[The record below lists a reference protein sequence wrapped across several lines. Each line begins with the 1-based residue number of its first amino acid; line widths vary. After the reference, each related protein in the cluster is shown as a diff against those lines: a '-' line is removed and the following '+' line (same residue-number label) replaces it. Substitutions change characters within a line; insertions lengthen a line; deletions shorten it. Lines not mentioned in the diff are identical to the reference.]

1 MKSENRFNKLV
12 FNTTDDTKL
21 TIARI
26 IVGMIFIS
34 EGIQKLLIVS
44 YMGPTMFKDAG
55 FENTMFW
62 VYFTGAFEIS
72 SGILILLGFLTRL
85 ASIPLLI
92 VMITAL
98 ITTKLP
104 LLINNDFWT
113 FAHEYNVEFALTL
126 LLIVLFIWGGG
137 KWSVDQKIFRS
148 QQN

>member
-1 MKSENRFNKLV
+1 MKTENLFNSLV
-12 FNTTDDTKL
+12 LNTTDDNKL

-62 VYFTGAFEIS
+62 VNFTGAFEIS
-72 SGILILLGFLTRL
+72 CGILILLGFLTRL

-92 VMITAL
+92 IMITAL

-104 LLINNDFWT
+104 LLTNKDFWT
-113 FAHEYNVEFALTL
+113 FAHGYNVEFALTL
-126 LLIVLFIWGGG
+126 LLIMLFIWGGG
-137 KWSVDQKIFRS
+137 KWSVDQKIVRS
-148 QQN
+148 QQT